1 MDASLPIVPTATL
14 PMPSVRNGGEGAT
27 PFSQIPV
34 VISKAEYI
42 ELRHQARYWKA
53 QHLRATREIA
63 RLKQE
68 LQCQA
73 AQIKDLQARLF
84 DKKSEKG
91 CPAKSEADPAR
102 ASGRTRGH
110 QRNAPG
116 HGRTPCPSLP
126 VREESLDV
134 AVNAQ
139 SCPKC
144 GLPLKRC

>member
-14 PMPSVRNGGEGAT
+14 PIPSVRNGGEGAT

-53 QHLRATREIA
+53 QHLRATREIT

-73 AQIKDLQARLF
+73 AQIK
-84 DKKSEKG
+84 
-91 CPAKSEADPAR
+91 
-102 ASGRTRGH
+102 
-110 QRNAPG
+110 APG
-116 HGRTPCPSLP
+116 HS
-126 VREESLDV
+126 
-134 AVNAQ
+134 
-139 SCPKC
+139 
-144 GLPLKRC
+144 RCEKATVGYLRPRGMEP